1 MSDHGAELRAART
14 AAQVSLSEMSRRT
27 NYSKPYLSQL
37 ETGRRTVGPEHL
49 RAYENALNVSL
60 SHERHSVGDTDVQL
74 LSQAAD
80 VVTALGLRH
89 GGMAVA
95 EMARSHWEWTKTL
108 LHQQMSD
115 PVRTGLSWQ
124 AARLANRLGWSLS
137 EAGRKTQATTAYT
150 TALDLSEHDHG
161 LHTAVSID
169 LAKHEATNGN
179 PSNALELLESLSP
192 NEPVHQF
199 TANGVASLASATL
212 GDWQGTVRYVG
223 LADEAWSRVELDNL
237 PEINRPYVSGHEA
250 HAHRDAGR
258 AFHVLALSGEKK
270 AVPLATQRLE
280 LALTMFGPDRANA
293 ISQCRKRLD
302 SLATL

>member
-1 MSDHGAELRAART
+1 MPTGDDLRKARAAHG
-14 AAQVSLSEMSRRT
+14 VSLAALSRLT
-27 NYSKPYLSQL
+27 HYSKGYLSRV
-37 ETGRRTVGPEHL
+37 ETGERPLQADVVK
-49 RAYENALNVSL
+49 AYEQALSVSL
-60 SHERHSVGDTDVQL
+60 SHERHSVGETDVQL

-95 EMARSHWEWTKTL
+95 EMARTHWEWTKTL

-115 PVRTGLSWQ
+115 PVRMGLSWQ

-137 EAGRKTQATTAYT
+137 ESGRKAQATTAYG
-150 TALDLSEHDHG
+150 TALGLSEHDHG
-161 LHTAVSID
+161 LHTAVSVD
-169 LAKHEATNGN
+169 LAKHHATTGDPQEAL
-179 PSNALELLESLSP
+179 SLLDSLCP

-199 TANGVASLASATL
+199 TANGVASLAAATL
-212 GDWQGTVRYVG
+212 GDWQSTVRFVG

-258 AFHVLALSGEKK
+258 AFHVLALRGEKR
-270 AVPLATQRLE
+270 AVSLATQRLE
-280 LALTMFGPDRANA
+280 LAVTMFGPDRANA
-293 ISQCRKRLD
+293 VSQCRKRLD
-302 SLATL
+302 SLAGL